1 MAKFIHFI
9 DDQQR
14 DAQVTFSSLN
24 PKARVRLVDS
34 DGDLPQTKR
43 MIKASAETRVDALC
57 DRLVGSA
64 DAEAET
70 GELMR
75 EIQLADHLI
84 SSDPEVDMELHG
96 KFISHS
102 AKVYVD
108 PDMKPV
114 FRVNTKERIYNARGE
129 MTEER
134 LPKVLLSNISEKDMV
149 RWSGKMLPKTAIVQK
164 VLLTKKYQV
173 KHVNGLTFSFLF
185 DLAKKLDDAQ
195 ALMPVG
201 AGAKGGQP
209 LVMSHGGKP
218 YRAFMEGRVRED
230 AYCLLLHLT
239 DQELKAPAKSEGR

>member
-1 MAKFIHFI
+1 
-9 DDQQR
+9 
-14 DAQVTFSSLN
+14 
-24 PKARVRLVDS
+24 
-34 DGDLPQTKR
+34 
-43 MIKASAETRVDALC
+43 
-57 DRLVGSA
+57 
-64 DAEAET
+64 
-70 GELMR
+70 MR

-84 SSDPEVDMELHG
+84 QEIQGDMELHG

-108 PDMKPV
+108 PDRACVQSQHQRTHLQCP
-114 FRVNTKERIYNARGE
+114 RE

-149 RWSGKMLPKTAIVQK
+149 LEWQMLPKKAIVQK

-201 AGAKGGQP
+201 AGEKGVQP

-218 YRAFMEGRVRED
+218 YRAFLEGRVRED

-239 DQELKAPAKSEGR
+239 DQELKAPAKS